1 MNEIREFI
9 YEVSLNIETK
19 ASSPLESLGDL
30 KDLMDYTDELIAHVK
45 CVDTDEYYLFRLVSE
60 KPWFL
65 EIDNQKEE

>member
-1 MNEIREFI
+1 MDETREFT
-9 YEVSLNIETK
+9 YEVSITIETK

-30 KDLMDYTDELIAHVK
+30 KSLRDHTDELIAYVT